1 MVDKRTIDRNKL
13 KTLDFALSEE
23 QTIKRIPGGRL
34 WIDAVEDVRDF
45 NPEYLQ
51 AN

>member
-1 MVDKRTIDRNKL
+1 MIDQGTVDRNKL

-23 QTIKRIPGGRL
+23 QSVKGIPGGRFG
-34 WIDAVEDVRDF
+34 IDGVEDVRDF
-45 NPEYLQ
+45 NPKYLQ